1 MTFSPQRTMARKIK
15 VRWVLGGLALAVA
28 TMLVLSMYG
37 EYGGHNVSLAISR
50 YMDRNEGRWPSSWRD
65 IEPFHKDPLLSVQ
78 STVVVRQFWDVNW
91 NVDPQQLHRE
101 SLATPRPMV
110 SLNEGV
116 LPVVYN
122 RGWLPED
129 RPVTRWVLSPLLQRH
144 LDKKKEEERTTVEPS
159 APPPR

>member
-1 MTFSPQRTMARKIK
+1 MGFLIRRMSKKTK
-15 VRWVLGGLALAVA
+15 VGLALASIVLGIL
-28 TMLVLSMYG
+28 TMLILSIYG
-37 EYGGHNVSLAISR
+37 EYGGHNLSLAISR
-50 YMDRNEGRWPSSWRD
+50 YMERNGGRWPSSWSD
-65 IEPFHKDPLLSVQ
+65 IEPYHKDPLLPVQ
-78 STVVVRQFWDVNW
+78 STVIVRQFWDVNW
-91 NVDPQQLHRE
+91 NVDPQQLLRE
-101 SLATPRPMV
+101 SLATPRPTV